1 MFSIA
6 TDTSAN
12 LDCRLAE
19 KYGLTVIPF
28 SYYVNGEENT
38 CTDTVG
44 FDGAAFYAA
53 MRAGAKVVT
62 SQITPERYL
71 EAMRP
76 ILARG
81 QDILFVGMSSGI
93 SGSYNSAEMAAAQ
106 LREEF
111 PERVIRTV
119 DTLGASL
126 GEGLLAVKAV
136 ECRDAGMS
144 LEDTYALLERLRHS
158 MCQVFTVEDLKYLR
172 NTGRLSNVA
181 AIVGMVLNIK
191 PLLKGDTE
199 GKIVSFAKV
208 RGRKASI
215 QAMAQRYDEFV
226 CDAGEQ
232 IVGIAHAD
240 CQDDVNTL
248 IGLLNAKHPPKEI
261 MTVMYEPVT
270 GSHVG
275 PGTLA
280 LFFLGDKSFRGRQ
293 DGLLSAIAQKAEGIA
308 QKAGDIAQKAEDMIK
323 R

>member
-12 LDCRLAE
+12 LDCRLAG

-208 RGRKASI
+208 RGRKAALKAI
-215 QAMAQRYDEFV
+215 LD
-226 CDAGEQ
+226 
-232 IVGIAHAD
+232 GILHD
-240 CQDDVNTL
+240 
-248 IGLLNAKHPPKEI
+248 
-261 MTVMYEPVT
+261 
-270 GSHVG
+270 
-275 PGTLA
+275 
-280 LFFLGDKSFRGRQ
+280 
-293 DGLLSAIAQKAEGIA
+293 LSAIDPTGLEIHILQADCRGDAESVADGIRA
-308 QKAGDIAQKAEDMIK
+308 AYPQVGEISITGLGVVIGAHCGPGLLAVFYLCKGRSPD
-323 R
+323 

>member
-12 LDCRLAE
+12 LDCRLAG

-144 LEDTYALLERLRHS
+144 LEDTYALLERLQIPNRTDEQGRHRVTPHS
-158 MCQVFTVEDLKYLR
+158 CRHTFATLMKRAAGSDKDKLALIGHANDAQLRDYQDVAYEDLR
-172 NTGRLSNVA
+172 RITN
-181 AIVGMVLNIK
+181 AI
-191 PLLKGDTE
+191 
-199 GKIVSFAKV
+199 
-208 RGRKASI
+208 
-215 QAMAQRYDEFV
+215 
-226 CDAGEQ
+226 
-232 IVGIAHAD
+232 
-240 CQDDVNTL
+240 
-248 IGLLNAKHPPKEI
+248 
-261 MTVMYEPVT
+261 
-270 GSHVG
+270 
-275 PGTLA
+275 
-280 LFFLGDKSFRGRQ
+280 
-293 DGLLSAIAQKAEGIA
+293 
-308 QKAGDIAQKAEDMIK
+308 
-323 R
+323 